1 METRIPEKLM
11 FDTGRG
17 QFLSDWAVA
26 DVKETINQL
35 IDYIT
40 ELTAVDEKYEA
51 KLYSLNDGWK
61 KMSIKKEEVKP
72 WPQYNDTVYA
82 ISSQM
87 HINEYIWN
95 GSAKSKTKLAVGM
108 IQPTRE
114 AAEAKVQ
121 AIIGLNE

>member
-1 METRIPEKLM
+1 
-11 FDTGRG
+11 
-17 QFLSDWAVA
+17 
-26 DVKETINQL
+26 
-35 IDYIT
+35 
-40 ELTAVDEKYEA
+40 
-51 KLYSLNDGWK
+51 
-61 KMSIKKEEVKP
+61 
-72 WPQYNDTVYA
+72 
-82 ISSQM
+82 M